1 MLRLAAWRRYDPSSA
16 PLDPQR
22 AEVEEEEAVVVSK
35 STADLEGY
43 VWVRGKV
50 WGVVTGAGHADA
62 DGDAGDTYEV
72 ELSVTDDSPLSI
84 RWTVMLTYADVC

>member
-1 MLRLAAWRRYDPSSA
+1 VLTYADVCADPSSA
-16 PLDPQR
+16 PLDPQH
-22 AEVEEEEAVVVSK
+22 AEVEEEVAVVVSK

-50 WGVVTGAGHADA
+50 WGVVTGADHADA